1 MGAFRKGNVPLM
13 VATDVAARGLD
24 IKDINYVINFD
35 FPMQIQDYIHR
46 IGRTGRAG
54 NFGMSHSFLTSEDQ
68 RHAEDL
74 QKVLIH
80 SYSPYLQQDLNRRQS
95 GYPNRTHRTS
105 QGKAIP

>member
-1 MGAFRKGNVPLM
+1 MGSFRRGNVPIM

-54 NFGMSHSFLTSEDQ
+54 NFGMSHTFLTSED
-68 RHAEDL
+68 
-74 QKVLIH
+74 
-80 SYSPYLQQDLNRRQS
+80 
-95 GYPNRTHRTS
+95 
-105 QGKAIP
+105 